1 MDDIFE
7 KEMQKSTVFTDR
19 NVLSAHYVP
28 DVLPHREK
36 EIEKIMKTLAPAL
49 KGTNYSNLFIYGKT
63 GTGKTATTRHV
74 LDRLM
79 QVKEKYNANVDA
91 IYVNCRISNTKYQV
105 VLKFAEHCV
114 PNENFLGYPLQHL
127 LDKTMKTISEN
138 NTNVVIVLDEL
149 DKVKS
154 LDDLMYT
161 LTRANDELKKGHIGL
176 IGITNNVLFKKE
188 LDPRSKS
195 TLCEDEMVFAPYNAE
210 QLREILKQRADM
222 GYRKNAI
229 GDAAIDYAA
238 ALSAQESGDARYAL
252 KLLLK
257 AGEIA
262 DGDKAGKITED
273 HIKRARKGV
282 EEEIVLDLINTL
294 PKQQQIVLYAI
305 AALTSEAG
313 KYQRLDGS
321 HDEKILFSGE
331 VFEKYERLCHTF
343 GQESRSARWC
353 REYINDLEMLGLI
366 TTTQSGKGY
375 RGNTTLI
382 RLAFAA
388 DKIKKAV
395 ESKIGA

>member
-7 KEMQKSTVFTDR
+7 KEMQKSTIFTDR
-19 NVLSAHYVP
+19 NVLSPHYVP
-28 DVLPHREK
+28 DTLPHRDQ

-49 KGTNYSNLFIYGKT
+49 KGTNYNNLFIYGKT

-74 LDRLM
+74 LDRLL

-91 IYVNCRISNTKYQV
+91 IYINCRISNTKYQV
-105 VLKFAEHCV
+105 VLKFAEHCD
-114 PNENFLGYPLQHL
+114 PNENFLGFPLQHL
-127 LDKTMKTISEN
+127 LDKSLKRISDNKTN
-138 NTNVVIVLDEL
+138 AVIVLDEL
-149 DKVKS
+149 DKVKN

-161 LTRANDELKKGHIGL
+161 LTRANDELKNGHIGL
-176 IGITNNVLFKKE
+176 IGITNNVQFKKE

-195 TLCEDEMVFAPYNAE
+195 TLCEEEMVFAPYNAE
-210 QLREILKQRADM
+210 QLREILKQRAKM
-222 GYRKNAI
+222 GYKENAV
-229 GDAAIDYAA
+229 DPAAIDYAS
-238 ALSAQESGDARYAL
+238 ALAAQESGDARYAL

-257 AGEIA
+257 AGEVA
-262 DGDKAGKITED
+262 DSEKQNIITEK
-273 HIKRARKGV
+273 HINRARKGV

-305 AALTSEAG
+305 AVLNSEAG

-321 HDEKILFSGE
+321 HDEKVLFSGE
-331 VFEKYERLCHTF
+331 VFEKYERLCHSF
-343 GQESRSARWC
+343 GQEARSARWC
-353 REYINDLEMLGLI
+353 REYINELEMMGLI
-366 TTTQSGKGY
+366 TTTQSGKGV

-382 RLAFAA
+382 RLSFAA